1 MRKLIYIL
9 LISLLGL
16 SCYTTKHSSETNID
30 RKDAEAMLDSK
41 VDRIQDLT
49 EHLRKL
55 PGLSIRGIGQDA
67 VFTVR
72 GVSSVS
78 FASQPLFVLN
88 GTAMEDY
95 KMVYKLVNMNDFES
109 ARLLKNASETA
120 FYGSRGSNGVIVI
133 NTKN

>member
-1 MRKLIYIL
+1 MKIICYIFLIAFL
-9 LISLLGL
+9 NLNCS
-16 SCYTTKHSSETNID
+16 TTKQSNISD
-30 RKDAEAMLDSK
+30 IKNSDSASQLDNK

-55 PGLSIRGIGQDA
+55 PGLVVRGTGQEA

-78 FASQPLFVLN
+78 AVSAPLFILN

-95 KMVYKLVNMNDFES
+95 KMVYKLVNMNDFKS
-109 ARLLKNASETA
+109 ARLLKNASETS

-133 NTKN
+133 TTKL